1 MAMAYSVSTVAT
13 FCTCWVT
20 RGGITPDTK
29 KENNEIS
36 SLHAVI
42 TSHVVVFFVF
52 NELRWEVIVRFADI
66 GGIVEN
72 LSPLRKWKVFVT
84 SLSKYVIQWTIV
96 ESGVKHHT
104 LVFLSF
110 CTFSFGHCIVCF
122 SSIYGFWLPLWYILT
137 LLNST

>member
-72 LSPLRKWKVFVT
+72 WSPLRKWKVFVT

-104 LVFLSF
+104 LVFCPFVLFLSAIVLSVSLRY
-110 CTFSFGHCIVCF
+110 TDSDYPFGIF
-122 SSIYGFWLPLWYILT
+122 
-137 LLNST
+137 